1 MSARQRCSPRPGQR
15 HPAARLPPPA
25 CRGGVLSGQTY
36 RSMPYTRWLP
46 ISSAI
51 SYTVALHLYVSNSYV
66 WQIDLPHLAHTC
78 HSSYTPYYLSCTPG
92 HASYTPYYSSYTP
105 YYLSYTLSPSSCT
118 HLPSPLHGNFVAGL
132 THTSLGACR
141 MGRWPTHLAPGAR
154 SLHRIPLTLPPMLHS
169 WQVGAPNATYATTC
183 ISSGCKISARL

>member
-15 HPAARLPPPA
+15 HPSARLPPPA

-66 WQIDLPHLAHTC
+66 WQIGPLHLAHTC
-78 HSSYTPYYLSCTPG
+78 HSSYTPYY
-92 HASYTPYYSSYTP
+92 SSYTP
-105 YYLSYTLSPSSCT
+105 CHSSYTLGHSSCT

-154 SLHRIPLTLPPMLHS
+154 SLHRIPLTLPPMLHL
-169 WQVGAPNATYATTC
+169 WQVGAPNATCATIC

>member
-1 MSARQRCSPRPGQR
+1 MFYALETMS
-15 HPAARLPPPA
+15 
-25 CRGGVLSGQTY
+25 
-36 RSMPYTRWLP
+36 SMIAS

-51 SYTVALHLYVSNSYV
+51 SYTVALHLYVSISYV

-78 HSSYTPYYLSCTPG
+78 HSSYTPYY
-92 HASYTPYYSSYTP
+92 SSYTP
-105 YYLSYTLSPSSCT
+105 YYLSCTPGHSSYTPYYLSCTLGHSSCT

-141 MGRWPTHLAPGAR
+141 MGGWPFHPAPGAH
-154 SLHRIPLTLPPMLHS
+154 SLHRPSATQPRMLHL
-169 WQVGAPNATYATTC
+169 WQVVAPNATYTTAC

>member
-15 HPAARLPPPA
+15 HPAARLSPPA

-51 SYTVALHLYVSNSYV
+51 SYTIALHTYVSNSYV
-66 WQIDLPHLAHTC
+66 WQIGLLHLAHTC

-92 HASYTPYYSSYTP
+92 HSS
-105 YYLSYTLSPSSCT
+105 SPPGHSSCT
-118 HLPSPLHGNFVAGL
+118 HLPSPLHGNLVAGL

-141 MGRWPTHLAPGAR
+141 MGRWPTHLVPGAH

-169 WQVGAPNATYATTC
+169 LQVGAPNATYAIPC
-183 ISSGCKISARL
+183 ISGGCKISARL

>member
-51 SYTVALHLYVSNSYV
+51 SYTVDLHLYVSNSYV

-78 HSSYTPYYLSCTPG
+78 HSSYTPYYSSYTPC
-92 HASYTPYYSSYTP
+92 HSSYTPYYSSCTP
-105 YYLSYTLSPSSCT
+105 GHSSCT

-169 WQVGAPNATYATTC
+169 WQVGAPNATYATIC